1 METIYNTTKPFNFE
15 ELSLDHPTGLQGGSY
30 FTKISCLGNNLYI
43 QTGQGETKSGITKT
57 NKKAYCDLMF
67 PTSDE
72 TTIRWFEELEKTCI
86 DYIYEKRS
94 TWFHNDL
101 ERDDIET
108 NFVSPLRLYKS
119 GKYYLIRVYLANN
132 SLENNLFKCYDDNS
146 HPVPYDVL
154 LQDNVKVIPLLEIQ
168 GIRFTSRNFS
178 VDIGLK
184 QIMVLEK
191 PDFLQKCFIKKDLG
205 KSEIITQVDAPHVDV
220 PHVDVPHVDAPHV
233 NAPHVDVPHVD
244 APHVDAPHVDA
255 PHVDAP
261 HVDAPHVDML
271 TVLPPTPL
279 VKHIVDVSIEKT
291 SLPAEQS
298 LEEHDIKYNS
308 LAKENE
314 SVTLKDPEEVYYDIW
329 YEARKRAKQARD
341 EAIKA
346 YLEAKK
352 IKATYMLD
360 DYSDSDDE
368 FDEYVAD
375 E

>member
-205 KSEIITQVDAPHVDV
+205 KSEIITQV
-220 PHVDVPHVDAPHV
+220 
-233 NAPHVDVPHVD
+233 NAPHVD
-244 APHVDAPHVDA
+244 APHVDAPHVDVPHVDA